1 MPTKTLDRLVYMDD
15 SGDSASGLVVYG
27 WIEFAPHDWPEV
39 LGAWL
44 EHRRRLWRN
53 YGVPVQKELHMT
65 EYVQGRGRISKKVP
79 DRFMADT
86 GYPLWKNLGRAVALE
101 SLETLS
107 SICGLKVGAV
117 YRQATRATG
126 AQARGEV
133 YSTII
138 SKLDAELSETNSL
151 GMVFMDGDGSDTAYR
166 DVHRT
171 LLRGARSVIEDPIY
185 TDSKASQF
193 MQMADHVAWCAT
205 ASILKIGKQAFA
217 HDWYADYLSPRDP
230 ARGPQAV

>member
-1 MPTKTLDRLVYMDD
+1 
-15 SGDSASGLVVYG
+15 
-27 WIEFAPHDWPEV
+27 
-39 LGAWL
+39 
-44 EHRRRLWRN
+44 
-53 YGVPVQKELHMT
+53 
-65 EYVQGRGRISKKVP
+65 
-79 DRFMADT
+79 MADT
-86 GYPLWKNLGRAVALE
+86 GYPLWKNLGAPSPLE

-138 SKLDAELSETNSL
+138 SKLDAELSETSSL

-171 LLRGARSVIEDPIY
+171 LLRGARSVMRTIY
-185 TDSKASQF
+185 TGSKASQF
-193 MQMADHVAWCAT
+193 MRMADHVAWCAT